1 MLQFLKMC
9 WERCEKMRIVL
20 TIVGKD
26 KVGIIAIVSQ
36 KLAENS
42 INILNINQNILDGF
56 FNMVMLADITNAKVS
71 LQQLQELLRDEGD
84 KLGVDIRV
92 QHEDIFLAMHR
103 I

>member
-1 MLQFLKMC
+1 
-9 WERCEKMRIVL
+9 MRIVL

-26 KVGIIAIVSQ
+26 KVGIIAMVSQ

-42 INILNINQNILDGF
+42 VNILNINQNILDGF
-56 FNMVMLADITNAKVS
+56 FNMVMIADISNAKTS
-71 LQQLQELLRDEGD
+71 LQELQTLLKDEGD